1 LSKLRK
7 ILGILLISLLLI
19 AFVLGAVIEVASKY
33 VKLLVLIVPLVA
45 IALAIVFYYSG
56 RPKDERLSHR
66 RFKR

>member
-1 LSKLRK
+1 MLRK

-33 VKLLVLIVPLVA
+33 INLLVPFVLLGA

-56 RPKDERLSHR
+56 RSKE
-66 RFKR
+66 FKSA